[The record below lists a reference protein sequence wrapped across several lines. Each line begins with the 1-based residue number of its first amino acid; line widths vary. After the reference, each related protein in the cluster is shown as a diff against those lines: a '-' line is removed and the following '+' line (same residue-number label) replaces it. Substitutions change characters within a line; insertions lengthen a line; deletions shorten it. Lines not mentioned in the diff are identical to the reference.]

1 MIARVEE
8 SERVAERESGIQSER
23 RKLRPL
29 VYFYFCYFLGARGR
43 VTIGLLD
50 YMEGHGMD
58 GFERISL
65 YDIEALGI
73 DYVGSSTMF
82 GKPSKS
88 DENKKYGVFIIARDE
103 SLFLVTR
110 CTDLVTALDET
121 HDLMNKFKDSGFD
134 CEVYL
139 SDGCKAILQCMF
151 LAGQEWSERWM
162 GDNISA
168 EYEDDYDDEE

>member
-1 MIARVEE
+1 MKEW
-8 SERVAERESGIQSER
+8 S
-23 RKLRPL
+23 PL
-29 VYFYFCYFLGARGR
+29 FVSALKNYGLVCIFILLFLAGRGR
-43 VTIGLLD
+43 VTIGLVE
-50 YMEGHGMD
+50 YKEGHGMD

-65 YDIEALGI
+65 HDIEALGI

-82 GKPSKS
+82 GKPSPS
-88 DENKKYGVFIIARDE
+88 TRDKKYGVFIITHDD

-110 CTDLVTALDET
+110 CTDIVTALDET
-121 HDLMNKFKDSGFD
+121 HSLMDKFRKSGFD

-139 SDGCKAILQCMF
+139 SDGCKAIIQCMF
-151 LAGQEWSERWM
+151 LAGQEWSDHWM